1 LGEACDV
8 RYLRGWGRR
17 LPGNGRQETGDRKIT
32 DFISEEFWEKC
43 LARPKKEGV
52 AAVLTKVCDYAVNT
66 LSERI
71 DKVEERG
78 KGEGL
83 SFFSGGKEFLTVN
96 VCLRNLRVYVHPP
109 AGAAFDPDAEFDV
122 EKFRFWDS
130 SYRKTTGKYVGM
142 TVWVSEEKHLSAFGE
157 IVNQIPGK
165 V

>member
-1 LGEACDV
+1 MT
-8 RYLRGWGRR
+8 
-17 LPGNGRQETGDRKIT
+17 NKKIT
-32 DFISEEFWEKC
+32 DFVSEEFWQKC
-43 LARPKKEGV
+43 LDRPKKEGM
-52 AAVLTKVCDYAVNT
+52 APVLTDVCDYVVNA

-71 DKVEERG
+71 EKVEERG

-96 VCLRNLRVYVHPP
+96 VCLHNLRVYLHPS
-109 AGAAFDPDAEFDV
+109 AGGSFDRDADFDV

-142 TVWVSEEKHLSAFGE
+142 TVWVSEGEHLRAFKE
-157 IVNQIPGK
+157 IVKLIPKK

>member
-1 LGEACDV
+1 MAPL
-8 RYLRGWGRR
+8 LR
-17 LPGNGRQETGDRKIT
+17 E
-32 DFISEEFWEKC
+32 
-43 LARPKKEGV
+43 
-52 AAVLTKVCDYAVNT
+52 VCDYVVNA
-66 LSERI
+66 LPERV

-109 AGAAFDPDAEFDV
+109 AGAAFDPDADFDV

-142 TVWVSEEKHLSAFGE
+142 TAWVSEERQLPAFKE
-157 IVNQIPGK
+157 IIKQIPDK
-165 V
+165 I